1 MVSMAI
7 ATRRKT
13 SFEVDFAKVDAA
25 KGILGTTTLTDT
37 VDGALGEV
45 IKLEK
50 RQRLVEL
57 LFASEA
63 LALDDPDV
71 MAGAWR

>member
-1 MVSMAI
+1 MRP

-13 SFEVDFAKVDAA
+13 SFAVDFTKVDAA
-25 KGILGTTTLTDT
+25 KHILGTTTLTDT
-37 VDGALGEV
+37 VDVALDEI
-45 IKLEK
+45 IKLEQ

-57 LFASEA
+57 LFAPDA
-63 LALDDPDV
+63 LELGNPDV

>member
-1 MVSMAI
+1 MS
-7 ATRRKT
+7 TTTKRKT
-13 SFEVDFAKVDAA
+13 SFAVDFAKINVA

-45 IKLEK
+45 IKLEQ

-57 LFASEA
+57 LFSTDA
-63 LALDDPDV
+63 LQLGDPDT
-71 MAGAWR
+71 MARAWR

>member
-1 MVSMAI
+1 MGP

-13 SFEVDFAKVDAA
+13 SFAVDFAKVDAA
-25 KGILGTTTLTDT
+25 KHILGTTSLTDT
-37 VDGALGEV
+37 VDTALEEI
-45 IKLEK
+45 IKLER

-57 LFASEA
+57 LFAPDA
-63 LALDDPDV
+63 LELGDPDV

>member
-1 MVSMAI
+1 MST

-13 SFEVDFAKVDAA
+13 SFEVDFAKIDAA

-37 VDGALGEV
+37 VDEALGEV
-45 IKLEK
+45 IKLER

-63 LALDDPDV
+63 LALNDPDV

>member
-1 MVSMAI
+1 MS
-7 ATRRKT
+7 TTTKRKT
-13 SFEVDFAKVDAA
+13 SFAVDFAKIDVA

-45 IKLEK
+45 IKLEQ

-57 LFASEA
+57 LFSTDA
-63 LALDDPDV
+63 LQLGDPDT
-71 MAGAWR
+71 MARAWR